1 MVLRR
6 VTHQPIITHPPFL
19 VKRLARE
26 RDLNYNPV
34 LPRRVTAK
42 FKAGNNPHNRQDSP
56 HITAARWLTASPA
69 VEFLNFLTTLVKRLA
84 WASKKVKTYCSKRL
98 LKGKRYRLHLTITV
112 TNHLSI
118 YHQYLHKPH
127 LLVRYRASGIQKNA
141 QHIFLKV
148 AKAAALRV
156 RSPPAEEANAV
167 K

>member
-1 MVLRR
+1 MAIEIKAFQALKQVASEASF
-6 VTHQPIITHPPFL
+6 HPPIITDPPFL

-84 WASKKVKTYCSKRL
+84 
-98 LKGKRYRLHLTITV
+98 
-112 TNHLSI
+112 
-118 YHQYLHKPH
+118 
-127 LLVRYRASGIQKNA
+127 
-141 QHIFLKV
+141 
-148 AKAAALRV
+148 
-156 RSPPAEEANAV
+156 
-167 K
+167 